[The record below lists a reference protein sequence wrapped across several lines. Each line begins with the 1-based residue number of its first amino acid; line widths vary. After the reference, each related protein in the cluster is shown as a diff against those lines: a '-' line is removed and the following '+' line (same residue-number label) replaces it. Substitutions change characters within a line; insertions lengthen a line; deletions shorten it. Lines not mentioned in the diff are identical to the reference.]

1 MDIYTEKKGN
11 AVVVRIKG
19 KVDADTA
26 PSLEECFTNQIAQNE
41 NKIIVN
47 LEGLDYISSAGLRVV
62 LAAAK
67 NLKALHG
74 ELLFVGLKGS
84 VEKVF
89 KISGFYSA
97 FKIFD
102 TEETALAQL

>member
-1 MDIYTEKKGN
+1 MYIDTEKKEN

-26 PSLEECFTNQIAQNE
+26 TSLEECFTHQIAQNE